1 MSLPVYQYK
10 ISTTFSQCFLNPPP
24 YDTTLCLQ
32 LPLRLHQ
39 CLLLLYTSKYSA
51 VKSLSLIL
59 KREFYISRRHCQA
72 VCVGLPVDYISRRLC
87 QAVCIGLPVDCIS
100 RRLCQAVCVD
110 CISRRLCQAVCV
122 GLPVDY
128 ISRCLCQAVFIGLP
142 VDCISRRLCQAVC
155 VDCISRRLCQA
166 VCVDCISRRL
176 CQAVCVDCISRRL
189 CQAVC
194 VDCISRRLCQ
204 AVCVD
209 CISRRLCQAV
219 CVDCISRHLIW
230 QCVFDPPFNCVYR
243 CRRGPLAD
251 SLVPPAQSPP
261 RCPPGPKSCK
271 NRQIIA
277 LVTLKHCCCKC
288 ITFLINTDILKDVL
302 GDALWKF
309 NRNIRDIILN

>member
-59 KREFYISRRHCQA
+59 KREFYISHRLCQA

-87 QAVCIGLPVDCIS
+87 QAVC
-100 RRLCQAVCVD
+100 
-110 CISRRLCQAVCV
+110 
-122 GLPVDY
+122 
-128 ISRCLCQAVFIGLP
+128 IGLP

-194 VDCISRRLCQ
+194 VDCISRC
-204 AVCVD
+204 
-209 CISRRLCQAV
+209 LCQAV

-230 QCVFDPPFNCVYR
+230 QCVFGPPFNCVYR

-302 GDALWKF
+302 GDVL
-309 NRNIRDIILN
+309 